1 MDTDVISRPSSYIV
15 GLTGGIGSG
24 KSAAAEHFAARG
36 ATVVDTD
43 AIAHALTAAGGTAIP
58 AIRAA
63 FGPGLLAA
71 DGSMDRVAMR
81 ALAFSQPQTR
91 ARLEAI
97 LHPMIR
103 ADSER
108 QCAEARGAYV
118 ILAVPLLIESG
129 NYRERCHR
137 ICVVDCPEDLQIA
150 RVRAR
155 SGLEEAQ
162 ILAIMA
168 AQASRQ
174 ERLAAADDVIDNS
187 GTLEDLRRQVDALDQ
202 HYREE
207 AGRRA

>member
-1 MDTDVISRPSSYIV
+1 MDTDVIPRPSPFVV

-24 KSAAAEHFAARG
+24 KSAAAENFAACG

-43 AIAHALTAAGGTAIP
+43 AIAHALTTAGGAAMP
-58 AIRAA
+58 AIRDA

-71 DGSMDRVAMR
+71 DGSMDRAAMR
-81 ALAFSQPQTR
+81 ALAFSQPQART
-91 ARLEAI
+91 RLEAI
-97 LHPMIR
+97 LHPLIR
-103 ADSER
+103 TESER
-108 QCAEARGAYV
+108 ECAAAGGAYV

-129 NYRERCHR
+129 SYRERCHR

-155 SGLEEAQ
+155 SGLEETQ
-162 ILAIMA
+162 IRAIMD

-187 GTLEDLRRQVDALDQ
+187 GSLEDLRRQVEDLDRR
-202 HYREE
+202 YRQE
-207 AGRRA
+207 AARGA